1 MKRRAM
7 TLLEVTF
14 VTGLLGLFVLMVSR
28 ALVMGFRAHRKTME
42 RTAAY
47 RQGSVAMSRMLR
59 ELTVCY
65 QWLAPAVGSGVV
77 HPTAPGDFSWERT
90 TKDTGSMINYGATKT
105 VQYWRDVARS
115 ELRARDTSLPS
126 GYRVVA
132 REVTD
137 FRVEVQATEVKVTLD
152 TKDNGIPLVI
162 VGHPQQM

>member
-1 MKRRAM
+1 M

-28 ALVMGFRAHRKTME
+28 ALVMGFRAHTKTMT

-47 RQGSVAMSRMLR
+47 RQGSLAMSRMLR

-65 QWLAPAVGSGVV
+65 QWLTPAIGSGVI
-77 HPTAPGDFSWERT
+77 HPTAPGAFSWKRT
-90 TKDTGSMINYGATKT
+90 TKDTGSLALYGTTKD
-105 VQYWRDVARS
+105 VQYWRDVNKS
-115 ELRARDTSLPS
+115 ELRALDPSLPV

-132 REVTD
+132 RDVTD
-137 FRVEVQATEVKVTLD
+137 FQVEVQATEIKVTLD
-152 TKDNGIPLVI
+152 TKDNGVPLVI